1 VLPPN
6 NGNAHRRLICAVLAL
21 FLNTH
26 EQGLFLPFD
35 SSVKFS
41 VSSSQLCEV
50 VGAEVGD
57 ALGVTLGL
65 SVALA
70 EGLELA
76 ETLGDAVGLLNSVG
90 DVVGDPVGD
99 AVGDAVTGTGALV
112 GDLVNP
118 SAFLVGEQEHV
129 PPSAGSTTSSC
140 DIIPWSS

>member
-1 VLPPN
+1 VLPPT

-41 VSSSQLCEV
+41 VPSSQLCEV
-50 VGAEVGD
+50 VGAEVDD

-76 ETLGDAVGLLNSVG
+76 ETLGDAVGLLNS
-90 DVVGDPVGD
+90 VGD